1 MQTQTARQT
10 PATAAPVTAPAR
22 DAFTRPEARTRAFGV
37 GYGSSSGYAS
47 QRRYAQDWAAPR
59 FRFA

>member
-1 MQTQTARQT
+1 MQTQTAPQT
-10 PATAAPVTAPAR
+10 PAAAPVAAAR

>member
-1 MQTQTARQT
+1 MQIQTT
-10 PATAAPVTAPAR
+10 PQSPAAAPVNTTTAR

-47 QRRYAQDWAAPR
+47 QRRYSQDWAAPR